1 MKISRPYYYLPFTIY
16 YLLFT
21 VYNTIMNI
29 PREIQIIIEKL
40 EKSGFEAY
48 IVGGC
53 VRDFLLKKT
62 PKDWDITTDTKPE
75 EIQKIFPK
83 SFYNNKFGTV
93 TVINKDTKDET
104 LKNIEIT
111 TYRIEAKY
119 SDKRHPDKI
128 EFTLRLEDDLAR
140 RDFTINAMAIK
151 ITNYQLPITNYQI
164 IDLFSGQEDLK
175 NKIIRAVGDPNKR
188 FNEDALRMLRAVRF
202 SSELDFEIE
211 KNTFKAI
218 KKNSE
223 LLKLISQER
232 IRDELKK
239 IILSGKPSEGIELLR
254 KSGLLK
260 YIIPELELGVGVS
273 QNRHHIYTIYE
284 HCLLSLKYCP
294 SKKLETRLAA
304 LLHDIAKPQTKAG
317 VGPNS
322 TFYNHDFLG
331 AKFSRRILKRLKF
344 PGKIVDKVS
353 LLVKNHMFYYN
364 VDEVSEAGVRRL
376 IRRTGKENLKDL
388 MDLRI
393 ADRLGSGV
401 PKAKPY
407 KLRHLEYLIEK
418 VSKDP
423 ISPKMLKVNGRDIM
437 KILDI
442 SPSPKI
448 GAILKVLLSEAI
460 EDPAKNTKEYLE
472 KRVKELNKLSPEEIR
487 KSEKIIEER
496 KEEEDLKDKKKF
508 WVK

>member
-1 MKISRPYYYLPFTIY
+1 MQ
-16 YLLFT
+16 
-21 VYNTIMNI
+21 I
-29 PREIQIIIEKL
+29 PKEIQSITGKIEKR
-40 EKSGFEAY
+40 GFEAY

-53 VRDFLLKKT
+53 VRDFLLDRN
-62 PKDWDITTDTKPE
+62 PKDWDITTNAKPE
-75 EIQKIFPK
+75 EIQKIFPA

-93 TVINKDTKDET
+93 TVVNKNAEDEN
-104 LKNIEIT
+104 LRNIEIT
-111 TYRIEAKY
+111 TYRIDANY

-128 EFTLRLEDDLAR
+128 EFTPNLKDDLAR
-140 RDFTINAMAIK
+140 RDFTINAMAGQVK
-151 ITNYQLPITNYQI
+151 SRRSKVEGQKI
-164 IDLFSGQEDLK
+164 IDLFDGQKDLE
-175 NKIIRAVGDPNKR
+175 NKIIRAVGNASER

-202 SSELDFEIE
+202 SSELNFEIE
-211 KNTFKAI
+211 QATFEAI
-218 KKNSE
+218 KKNSK
-223 LLKLISQER
+223 LLKFVSQER
-232 IRDELKK
+232 IRDELEK
-239 IILSGKPSEGIELLR
+239 IILSDKPSEGIELLR

-294 SKKLETRLAA
+294 SKKFEVRLAS
-304 LLHDIAKPQTKAG
+304 LLHDIAKPQTKSG
-317 VGPNS
+317 TGPNS
-322 TFYNHDFLG
+322 TFYNHDFVG
-331 AKFSRRILKRLKF
+331 AKFSKKILRRLKF
-344 PGKIVDKVS
+344 PGKIVDKIS

-423 ISPKMLKVNGRDIM
+423 ISPKMLKVNGQDII

-442 SPSPKI
+442 EPSPKI
-448 GAILKVLLSEAI
+448 GAILKVLLSEVI
-460 EDPAKNTKEYLE
+460 EDPLKNTKKYLE
-472 KRVKELNKLSPEEIR
+472 KRVRELNKLSPEEI
-487 KSEKIIEER
+487 KQSEKIIEEK
-496 KEEEDLKDKKKF
+496 KEEEDLKDKEKF

>member
-1 MKISRPYYYLPFTIY
+1 MKIP
-16 YLLFT
+16 
-21 VYNTIMNI
+21 N
-29 PREIQIIIEKL
+29 EIHSITEKIEKR
-40 EKSGFEAY
+40 GFEAY

-53 VRDFLLKKT
+53 ARDFLLGKN
-62 PKDWDITTDTKPE
+62 PKDWDITTNAKPE
-75 EIQKIFPK
+75 EIQKIFPV

-93 TVINKDTKDET
+93 TVVNKNAEDEN
-104 LKNIEIT
+104 LRNVEIT
-111 TYRIEAKY
+111 TYRIDANY

-128 EFTLRLEDDLAR
+128 EFTPNLKDDLAR
-140 RDFTINAMAIK
+140 RDFTINAMAK
-151 ITNYQLPITNYQI
+151 QVESRKSKVESQKI
-164 IDLFSGQEDLK
+164 IDLFNGQKDLE
-175 NKIIRAVGDPNKR
+175 NKIIRAVGNADER
-188 FNEDALRMLRAVRF
+188 FNEDALRMLRAARF
-202 SSELDFEIE
+202 SSELNFEIE
-211 KNTFKAI
+211 KNTFAAI
-218 KKNSE
+218 KKNSK
-223 LLKLISQER
+223 LLKFVSQER
-232 IRDELKK
+232 IRDELEK
-239 IILSGKPSEGIELLR
+239 IILSDKPSEGIELLR

-273 QNRHHIYTIYE
+273 QNRHHIYTVYE

-294 SKKLETRLAA
+294 SKKLETRLAS

-322 TFYNHDFLG
+322 TFYNHDFVG
-331 AKFSRRILKRLKF
+331 AKFSRKILKRLKF

-353 LLVKNHMFYYN
+353 LLVRNHMFYYN

-418 VSKDP
+418 VGKDP
-423 ISPKMLKVNGRDIM
+423 ISPKMLKVNGQDIM
-437 KILDI
+437 KILNI
-442 SPSPKI
+442 KPSPKI
-448 GAILKVLLSEAI
+448 GAILKVLLSEVI
-460 EDPAKNTKEYLE
+460 EDPLKNTKEYLE
-472 KRVKELNKLSPEEIR
+472 KRVRELNKLSPEEI
-487 KSEKIIEER
+487 KQSEKIIEEK
-496 KEEEDLKDKKKF
+496 KEEEDLKDKEKF

>member
-1 MKISRPYYYLPFTIY
+1 MQ
-16 YLLFT
+16 
-21 VYNTIMNI
+21 I
-29 PREIQIIIEKL
+29 PKEVQSITEKIEKR
-40 EKSGFEAY
+40 GFEAY

-53 VRDFLLKKT
+53 VRDFLLDKN
-62 PKDWDITTDTKPE
+62 PKDWDITTNAKPE
-75 EIQKIFPK
+75 EIQKIFPA

-93 TVINKDTKDET
+93 TVVNRDAENENSR
-104 LKNIEIT
+104 NIEIT
-111 TYRIEAKY
+111 TYRVDTGY

-128 EFTLRLEDDLAR
+128 EFTPNLKDDLAR
-140 RDFTINAMAIK
+140 RDFTINAMAMRVESRKLKVENQGIIQWSGK
-151 ITNYQLPITNYQI
+151 I
-164 IDLFSGQEDLK
+164 IDLFGGQKDLE
-175 NKIIRAVGDPNKR
+175 NKIIRAVGNADER
-188 FNEDALRMLRAVRF
+188 FGEDALRMLRAVRF

-211 KNTFKAI
+211 KNTFKAV
-218 KKNSE
+218 KKNSG
-223 LLKLISQER
+223 LLKFVSQER
-232 IRDELKK
+232 IRDELEK
-239 IILSGKPSEGIELLR
+239 IILSDKPSEGIELLR

-273 QNRHHIYTIYE
+273 QNHHHIYTIYE

-294 SKKLETRLAA
+294 SKKLEVRLAS
-304 LLHDIAKPQTKAG
+304 LLHDIAKPQTKSG
-317 VGPNS
+317 TGPNS
-322 TFYNHDFLG
+322 TFYNHDFVG
-331 AKFSRRILKRLKF
+331 AKFSKRILKRLKF
-344 PGKIVDKVS
+344 SGKTVDKIS

-423 ISPKMLKVNGRDIM
+423 ISPKMLKVNGQDII
-437 KILDI
+437 KILNI
-442 SPSPKI
+442 KPSPKI
-448 GAILKVLLSEAI
+448 GAILKVLLSEVI
-460 EDPAKNTKEYLE
+460 EDPSKNTKEYLE
-472 KRVKELNKLSPEEIR
+472 KRVRELNKLSPEEI
-487 KSEKIIEER
+487 KQSEKTIEEK
-496 KEEEDLKDKKKF
+496 KEEEDLKDKEKF